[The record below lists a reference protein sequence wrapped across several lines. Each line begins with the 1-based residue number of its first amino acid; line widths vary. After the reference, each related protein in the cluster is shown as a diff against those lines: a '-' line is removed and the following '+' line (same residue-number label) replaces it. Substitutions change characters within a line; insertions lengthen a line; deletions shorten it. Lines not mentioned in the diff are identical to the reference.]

1 MFNKLLKREGNILF
15 SLEEIESSQDIKK
28 GILVLE
34 SEYFEIVKILL
45 EEDLDEREKE
55 YEIEEQLENRIINYE
70 VLDYIEKEISLGKK
84 DGMEESVIILIKRE
98 KIYEITNKVKD
109 KKIDLKGIIPI
120 FLLKYLSDFNKENEI
135 FLDIGLVRTT
145 FVIFKNNILKD
156 IVTIDIERDE
166 ILNSQEE
173 FNELLERITFS
184 IEEENFDDIEK
195 ITIYEKDRELE
206 NLLENSELSEKEIS
220 IENWK
225 NYEITFNKSFDFIPV
240 ECKRGMEQ
248 RKYIKYGISI
258 LLGTLVAEFLLF
270 FLLINIRDKEM
281 KNIKKYERDLGNFKE
296 EIAKKRQEIKNFEDF
311 KEKKSKLMKKMNFGK
326 FKIYEV
332 LEELKKCKSSQ
343 INFEGIEY
351 NGKDKLKIIG
361 KSLEEKD
368 IYEFEKA
375 ILKNNNFIHLNHDYI
390 KKQQNEYEFQMDI
403 GVKNENNE

>member
-34 SEYFEIVKILL
+34 SEYFEIVKISL

-270 FLLINIRDKEM
+270 FLLINIRDKE
-281 KNIKKYERDLGNFKE
+281 IK
-296 EIAKKRQEIKNFEDF
+296 I
-311 KEKKSKLMKKMNFGK
+311 
-326 FKIYEV
+326 
-332 LEELKKCKSSQ
+332 
-343 INFEGIEY
+343 
-351 NGKDKLKIIG
+351 
-361 KSLEEKD
+361 
-368 IYEFEKA
+368 
-375 ILKNNNFIHLNHDYI
+375 
-390 KKQQNEYEFQMDI
+390 
-403 GVKNENNE
+403 

>member
-1 MFNKLLKREGNILF
+1 M
-15 SLEEIESSQDIKK
+15 
-28 GILVLE
+28 
-34 SEYFEIVKILL
+34 
-45 EEDLDEREKE
+45 
-55 YEIEEQLENRIINYE
+55 
-70 VLDYIEKEISLGKK
+70 
-84 DGMEESVIILIKRE
+84 
-98 KIYEITNKVKD
+98 
-109 KKIDLKGIIPI
+109 
-120 FLLKYLSDFNKENEI
+120 
-135 FLDIGLVRTT
+135 
-145 FVIFKNNILKD
+145 KD

-296 EIAKKRQEIKNFEDF
+296 EIDKKRQEIKNFEDF

>member
-34 SEYFEIVKILL
+34 SEYFEIVKISL

-70 VLDYIEKEISLGKK
+70 VLDYIEKEISLGKR

-109 KKIDLKGIIPI
+109 KKIDLEGIIPI

-206 NLLENSELSEKEIS
+206 NLLENSELSEKEI
-220 IENWK
+220 
-225 NYEITFNKSFDFIPV
+225 
-240 ECKRGMEQ
+240 R
-248 RKYIKYGISI
+248 
-258 LLGTLVAEFLLF
+258 
-270 FLLINIRDKEM
+270 
-281 KNIKKYERDLGNFKE
+281 
-296 EIAKKRQEIKNFEDF
+296 
-311 KEKKSKLMKKMNFGK
+311 
-326 FKIYEV
+326 
-332 LEELKKCKSSQ
+332 
-343 INFEGIEY
+343 
-351 NGKDKLKIIG
+351 
-361 KSLEEKD
+361 
-368 IYEFEKA
+368 
-375 ILKNNNFIHLNHDYI
+375 
-390 KKQQNEYEFQMDI
+390 
-403 GVKNENNE
+403 

>member
-1 MFNKLLKREGNILF
+1 MFNKLLKREENILF

-34 SEYFEIVKILL
+34 SEYFEIVKISL

-70 VLDYIEKEISLGKK
+70 VLDYIEKEISLGKR

-109 KKIDLKGIIPI
+109 KKIDLEGIIPI

-225 NYEITFNKSFDFIPV
+225 NYKITFNKSFDFIPV

-270 FLLINIRDKEM
+270 FLLINIRVDHC
-281 KNIKKYERDLGNFKE
+281 
-296 EIAKKRQEIKNFEDF
+296 Q
-311 KEKKSKLMKKMNFGK
+311 
-326 FKIYEV
+326 
-332 LEELKKCKSSQ
+332 
-343 INFEGIEY
+343 
-351 NGKDKLKIIG
+351 
-361 KSLEEKD
+361 
-368 IYEFEKA
+368 
-375 ILKNNNFIHLNHDYI
+375 
-390 KKQQNEYEFQMDI
+390 
-403 GVKNENNE
+403 